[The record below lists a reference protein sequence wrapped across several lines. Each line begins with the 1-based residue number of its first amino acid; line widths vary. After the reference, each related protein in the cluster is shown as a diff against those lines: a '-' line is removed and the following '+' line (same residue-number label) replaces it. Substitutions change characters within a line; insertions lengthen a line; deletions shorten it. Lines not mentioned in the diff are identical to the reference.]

1 MHAHPLISR
10 VSHSVAFGGKCAFI
24 FAPIFF
30 VFLFATIL
38 MVGDG
43 TAPSVTHLSA
53 AILGFTVKL
62 LGVSFEGAIVPA
74 ILFWSLVVFV
84 VAFLY
89 ALISYRSQATPEDK
103 KGWYWTSGVI
113 VVVVGSVLLLVRNHR
128 DEDASVREKALAL
141 EFVRNNTEIM
151 RKVGNNLEVYPASY
165 TTASDG
171 QRVRYVF
178 SVSAKSLSVADQN
191 ASTVYA
197 VVGISRSTGFPAFS
211 LECVTFP
218 GQRISF
224 NDPCRQ

>member
-1 MHAHPLISR
+1 VCSSDL
-10 VSHSVAFGGKCAFI
+10 
-24 FAPIFF
+24 APIFF

-62 LGVSFEGAIVPA
+62 LGVSFKGAIVPTA
-74 ILFWSLVVFV
+74 LFWSLVVFV

-89 ALISYRSQATPEDK
+89 ALITYRLQATPEDK
-103 KGWYWTSGVI
+103 KSWYWTSGVI
-113 VVVVGSVLLLVRNHR
+113 VVVIGSVLLLIQNHR
-128 DEDASVREKALAL
+128 SEDASVREEALAL
-141 EFVRNNTEIM
+141 EYVRNNTEIM
-151 RKVGNNLEVYPASY
+151 RKVGNKLEVYPASY

-171 QRVRYVF
+171 QRVRYIF
-178 SVSAKSLSVADQN
+178 SVSAKNLSVEEQN

-197 VVGISRSTGFPAFS
+197 VVGISRSTGLPMFS
-211 LECVTFP
+211 LECVTVP

-224 NDPCRQ
+224 NDPCR